1 MWFEELA
8 AGRVRSFGATRAY
21 RQALRWASL
30 VLAFVAPTIVEA
42 ISQGHQ
48 PAELI
53 IEMLPSRIDLRSNG
67 RRS

>member
-1 MWFEELA
+1 
-8 AGRVRSFGATRAY
+8 
-21 RQALRWASL
+21 
-30 VLAFVAPTIVEA
+30 VAPTIVEA